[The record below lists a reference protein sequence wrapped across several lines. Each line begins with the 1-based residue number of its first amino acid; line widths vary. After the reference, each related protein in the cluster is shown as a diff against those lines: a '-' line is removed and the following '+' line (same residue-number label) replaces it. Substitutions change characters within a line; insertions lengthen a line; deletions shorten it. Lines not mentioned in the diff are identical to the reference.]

1 MTKNE
6 YIASIIL
13 EAAYL
18 LKEDSENIKKKDV
31 DVDYV
36 DRRNSYNI
44 VCQCVSQIQNAI
56 SRSHIQTRP
65 YSFDLFVKSRSNNV
79 IIATIN
85 DVDDDKSRVVRNII
99 HNSNEKMPNKYYLR
113 AVDHRYLKNK
123 ISITIYLI
131 SEK

>member
-31 DVDYV
+31 DYV

-44 VCQCVSQIQNAI
+44 ACQCISQIQSAI

-65 YSFDLFVKSRSNNV
+65 YSFDLFVKSRSDNV
-79 IIATIN
+79 IVATVN

-99 HNSNEKMPNKYYLR
+99 HNSNGKMPNKYYLR